1 MSNNIIFFKDI
12 KFYNLGPKEILDK
25 MINEGGYLVAPAAS
39 SLQKI
44 DNKRLYHAAL
54 KNSTVAIFDSGF
66 FCILLRI
73 FNKVKIKKLSG
84 FLLMK
89 NFLSSRS
96 IKKKRILLVNPSAN
110 DSKINYRF
118 LKKKKFLNIYSYIA
132 PQYSAPHL
140 FNDHKLF
147 KIIKNL
153 KPDII
158 LINIGGEK
166 QEILANYI
174 HKEFQNKKISIFCLG
189 AAISFFTGTQGRV
202 TELTDKFYLGWLVRW
217 VREPIKYWPRVFN
230 SLKLI
235 KLFF

>member
-1 MSNNIIFFKDI
+1 MSNNIISFKDI
-12 KFYNLGPKEILDK
+12 KFYNLSPKKILDK
-25 MINEGGYLVAPAAS
+25 MTDEGGYLVAPAAS

-44 DNKRLYHAAL
+44 DNNRHYHAAL
-54 KNSTVAIFDSGF
+54 KDSTVAILDSGF

-89 NFLSSRS
+89 NFLSRKS
-96 IKKKRILLVNPSAN
+96 IKKKRILLVNPN
-110 DSKINYRF
+110 VNESKINYRF
-118 LKKKKFLNIYSYIA
+118 FKKKKFLNIYSYIA
-132 PQYSAPHL
+132 PQYNAPHL

-147 KIIKNL
+147 KVIKNL

-158 LINIGGEK
+158 LINISGEK
-166 QEILANYI
+166 QEILAHYI
-174 HKEFQNKKISIFCLG
+174 HKKIQNKKTSIYCLG
-189 AAISFFTGTQGRV
+189 AAISFFTGAQAGV
-202 TELTDKFYLGWLVRW
+202 TVLTDKFYLGWLVRW
-217 VREPIKYWPRVFN
+217 VKQPYKYWPRVLN

>member
-118 LKKKKFLNIYSYIA
+118 LKKKVFKYI
-132 PQYSAPHL
+132 
-140 FNDHKLF
+140 
-147 KIIKNL
+147 
-153 KPDII
+153 
-158 LINIGGEK
+158 
-166 QEILANYI
+166 
-174 HKEFQNKKISIFCLG
+174 
-189 AAISFFTGTQGRV
+189 
-202 TELTDKFYLGWLVRW
+202 
-217 VREPIKYWPRVFN
+217 
-230 SLKLI
+230 
-235 KLFF
+235 

>member
-39 SLQKI
+39 SLQTI
-44 DNKRLYHAAL
+44 DNNRLYHAAL
-54 KNSTVAIFDSGF
+54 KDSAVAILDSGF
-66 FCILLRI
+66 LCILLKI
-73 FNKVKIKKLSG
+73 FNKVKVKKLSG

-89 NFLSSRS
+89 NILSRPS
-96 IKKKRILLVNPSAN
+96 IKKKRILLVNPNAN
-110 DSKINYRF
+110 NSKINYRF
-118 LKKKKFLNIYSYIA
+118 LKKKNFLNIYSYIA
-132 PQYSAPHL
+132 PQYRAPHL

-158 LINIGGEK
+158 LINIAGGK
-166 QEILANYI
+166 QEILAHCI
-174 HKEFQNKKISIFCLG
+174 HKKFQNKKISIYCLG
-189 AAISFFTGTQGRV
+189 AAISFFTGTQARV
-202 TELTDKFYLGWLVRW
+202 TVLTDKFYLGWLVRW
-217 VREPIKYWPRVFN
+217 FREPFKYWPRVFN